1 MKKTIFLILIF
12 LITVGT
18 FAQATLP
25 RTVFVELFEWP
36 WNDIANECEQNLGP
50 NGFSA
55 VQVSPPQEHI
65 SIGSN
70 PWWERYQPISYKI
83 YSRSGDEDQFKS
95 MVQRCNAVKVDVYV
109 DVVFNHM
116 AGMAD
121 GHGIA
126 GTLFT
131 HYQYDNLYSYD
142 DFHHCGRNGNDDIK
156 NFNDLYELQNCEL
169 VNLADLKTESTK
181 VQNSIANYLNKLIS
195 LGVKGFR
202 IDAAK
207 HMASSDISAIVG
219 KLSKPVYIV
228 QELITGSG
236 DPIVVS
242 DYTKIGDVS
251 AYAYP
256 FTVGQVFK
264 NKNFAAIPSMTNYLP
279 ASADSVVFI
288 DNHDLQRSSDRS
300 MLISAQ
306 YDQEVFD
313 LAQVFMLTYPFGYP
327 QLYSS
332 FKFKNYDDGPPVDS
346 HLMTLPVL
354 DDHFNCL
361 APFICE
367 HKKSYVNALVN
378 FRNKSDKNFY
388 VSNWWTNGRD
398 QMAYSRGNLG
408 FVLINNSTDNIHQT
422 FQTGLLAGSYCNLMD
437 VNCSNTIVV
446 NQAGLA
452 SINLAK
458 MSALVLQF

>member
-1 MKKTIFLILIF
+1 MKKIIL
-12 LITVGT
+12 LITILLST
-18 FAQATLP
+18 FVQATLP

-50 NGFSA
+50 NGFAA

-65 SIGSN
+65 SIGSS
-70 PWWERYQPISYKI
+70 PWWERYQPISYNI

-95 MVQRCNAVKVDVYV
+95 MVKRCNAAKVDIYV

-126 GTLFT
+126 GSTFT
-131 HYQYDNLYSYD
+131 HYQYDGLYSYD

-169 VNLADLKTESTK
+169 VNLADLKTESSK
-181 VQNSIANYLNKLIS
+181 VQNSIADYLNKLIS
-195 LGVKGFR
+195 FGVKGFR

-207 HMASSDISAIVG
+207 HMAAKDISEIVG

-228 QELITGSG
+228 QELIKGSG

-256 FTVGQVFK
+256 FIVGMAFK
-264 NKNFAAIPSMTNYLP
+264 NKNFAAIPSIKNYLP
-279 ASADSVVFI
+279 ASTDSVVFI

-306 YDQEVFD
+306 YDQEIFD

-332 FKFKNYDDGPPVDS
+332 YKFRNYDDGPPVNS
-346 HLMTLPVL
+346 NLMTLPML
-354 DDHFNCL
+354 DENFNCM
-361 APFICE
+361 APFMCE
-367 HKKSYVNALVN
+367 HKKNYVNALVN

-388 VSNWWTNGRD
+388 ISNWWTNGSD
-398 QMAYSRGNLG
+398 QLAFSRGNLG
-408 FVLINNSTDNIHQT
+408 FVLINNSSDNILQT
-422 FQTGLLAGSYCNLMD
+422 FQTGLKEGFYCNLID
-437 VNCSNTIVV
+437 TTCTNKIYV
-446 NQAGLA
+446 NQTGLA
-452 SINLAK
+452 SINLDK
-458 MSALVLQF
+458 MHAMVLQF